1 MRWFIVNPVAGNGRG
16 QKVWRQLKKIMD
28 ERQIPYRVLF
38 SEQAGHAE
46 ELARRAVLRSDVK
59 SVIAVGGDGTVHEV
73 GNGLVGSIMP
83 MGFIPAGSGND
94 FALAHRI
101 PANPGQ
107 ALERILQHQVRR
119 VDTADI
125 DGKTMI
131 GFAGIG
137 FDGRVA
143 EAVNLSSFKR
153 WLGKL
158 NYIWGALR
166 VLRSFEP
173 AQVSVSIDGKKI
185 DVGGVWLIAV
195 ANNPYY
201 GGGMKICPF
210 AVNDDG
216 KLDICC
222 VNNLSRHQFLKIFPT
237 VYKGVHIHHPSV
249 TMRQGKEII
258 IDSDTRMVIHAD
270 GEVIGETPLTVTV
283 RPRSLSIL

>member
-16 QKVWRQLKKIMD
+16 QKVWRQLKKVMD
-28 ERQIPYRVLF
+28 ARQIPYRVLF
-38 SEQAGHAE
+38 SEQVGHAE
-46 ELARRAVLRSDVK
+46 ELARRALLYSDVK

-94 FALAHRI
+94 FALAHQI

-143 EAVNLSSFKR
+143 EAVNLSSYKR

-201 GGGMKICPF
+201 GGGMKICPS

-237 VYKGVHIHHPSV
+237 VYKGGHIHHPSV
-249 TMRQGKEII
+249 TMRQGKKII
-258 IDSDTRMVIHAD
+258 IHSNPRMVIHAD

-283 RPRSLSIL
+283 RPQSLSIL